1 MSQKNETTVLVLS
14 LLMTLGLVGVG
25 IGWLLRGSGLNL
37 GHLAPNQSNPSQ
49 PSKAVTTFAQVRSV
63 PTGVFN
69 YGGSTVWV
77 TVRKEVDPAI
87 QTVWPQFQ
95 LRYTSPNSGAPS
107 SETGIRMLLNNQLD
121 FAQSSV
127 PLTDEDYQKA
137 QQRGFRL
144 KEIPV
149 ALDAIAVVVN
159 PSLNILGL
167 TVDQFNDIYA
177 GKIRNWNQVG
187 GPNLKIQPYGKPDR
201 DKNPAVELV
210 ATTTEALKKVATEP
224 GGIYYSSAPL
234 LVTQCE
240 VKTLPVGRSLNQLV
254 PPYKEPFVPLEQC
267 PQKRNEVNTEA
278 ILSGQYPLTRRL
290 LVIVKQNGQIEEQA
304 GESYAKLL
312 LTNQGKELLTKAGFI
327 PIR

>member
-1 MSQKNETTVLVLS
+1 MSQKNETTVLVLA
-14 LLMTLGLVGVG
+14 LLITVGLVGAGVWWFTRKPG
-25 IGWLLRGSGLNL
+25 FDAGRIGQ
-37 GHLAPNQSNPSQ
+37 NQSERSQ
-49 PSKAVTTFAQVRSV
+49 PAKSVDNFAQVQNV
-63 PTGVFN
+63 PKGVFN

-95 LRYTSPNSGAPS
+95 LRYTAPNNGAPS
-107 SETGIRMLLNNQLD
+107 SETGIQMLLNNQLD

-127 PLTDEDYQKA
+127 PLTDENYQKA
-137 QQRGFRL
+137 QQRGFKL

-159 PSLNILGL
+159 PSLNIPGL
-167 TVDQFNDIYA
+167 TLDQFNDIYA
-177 GKIRNWNQVG
+177 GKIKNWNQVN
-187 GPNLKIQPYGKPDR
+187 GPNLKIKPYGKPDR
-201 DKNPAVELV
+201 DSDPAVELV
-210 ATTTEALKKVATEP
+210 PTTTEALRKVAAEP

-234 LVTQCE
+234 LITQCN
-240 VKTLPVGRSLNQLV
+240 VKPIPVGRAINQLV
-254 PPYKEPFVPLEQC
+254 PPYKEPFVPLSQC
-267 PQKRNEVNTEA
+267 GQKRNEVNTEA

-312 LTNQGKELLTKAGFI
+312 LTTQGKDLLTKAGFI

>member
-1 MSQKNETTVLVLS
+1 MSKKNETTVLVLS
-14 LLMTLGLVGVG
+14 LLITLGLVGAG
-25 IGWLLRGSGLNL
+25 IGWILRGSNLNL
-37 GHLAPNQSNPSQ
+37 GRLVPNQSNPSQ
-49 PSKAVTTFAQVRSV
+49 PSNTVATFAQVRSV

-137 QQRGFRL
+137 QQRGFKL

-159 PSLNILGL
+159 PSLNIPGL

-177 GKIRNWNQVG
+177 GKITNWNQLG

-201 DKNPAVELV
+201 DKNPAVQLV
-210 ATTTEALKKVATEP
+210 STTTEALHKVATDP

-234 LVTQCE
+234 LVAQCK

-267 PQKRNEVNTEA
+267 LQKRNEVNTEA

-290 LVIVKQNGQIEEQA
+290 LVIVKQNSQIEQQA
-304 GESYAKLL
+304 GDAYAKLL
-312 LTNQGKELLTKAGFI
+312 LTTQGKELLTKAGFI

>member
-1 MSQKNETTVLVLS
+1 MSQKNETTVLVLA
-14 LLMTLGLVGVG
+14 LLITMGLVGAGVWWFTRKPGFNVG
-25 IGWLLRGSGLNL
+25 RIGQ
-37 GHLAPNQSNPSQ
+37 NQSERSQ
-49 PSKAVTTFAQVRSV
+49 PSKRAENFSQVQDV
-63 PTGVFN
+63 PTGLFS

-95 LRYTSPNSGAPS
+95 LRYTAPNSGAPS
-107 SETGIRMLLNNQLD
+107 SEIGIQMLLNNQLD

-127 PLTDEDYQKA
+127 PLTDENYQKA
-137 QQRGFRL
+137 QQRGLKL

-159 PSLNILGL
+159 PSLNIPGL

-177 GKIRNWNQVG
+177 GKITNWNQVG
-187 GPNLKIQPYGKPDR
+187 GPNLKIKPYGKPDR
-201 DKNPAVELV
+201 DSNPVVELV
-210 ATTTEALKKVATEP
+210 STTTEALRKVAADP

-234 LVTQCE
+234 LVTQCN
-240 VKTLPVGRSLNQLV
+240 VKPLPMGRTLNQLV
-254 PPYKEPFVPLEQC
+254 PPYKEPFVPLSQC

-304 GESYAKLL
+304 GDSYAKLL
-312 LTNQGKELLTKAGFI
+312 LTTQGKDLLTKAGFI

>member
-14 LLMTLGLVGVG
+14 LLISLGLVGVG
-25 IGWLLRGSGLNL
+25 IGWLIRGSGLNL
-37 GHLAPNQSNPSQ
+37 GRIPPNQVEQSQ
-49 PSKAVTTFAQVRSV
+49 PSKSVATFAQVRGV

-69 YGGSTVWV
+69 YGGSTVWA

-95 LRYTSPNSGAPS
+95 LRYTPPNSGAPS
-107 SETGIRMLLNNQLD
+107 SEIGIRMLLNNQLD

-149 ALDAIAVVVN
+149 AMDAIAVVVN
-159 PSLNILGL
+159 PSLNIPGL
-167 TVDQFNDIYA
+167 TVDQFNNIYT
-177 GKIRNWNQVG
+177 GKITNWNQVA

-210 ATTTEALKKVATEP
+210 STTTEALQKVATDP

-234 LVTQCE
+234 LVRQCK
-240 VKTLPVGRSLNQLV
+240 VKTLPVGRNLNQLA

-290 LVIVKQNGQIEEQA
+290 LVIVKQNGEIEEQA
-304 GESYAKLL
+304 GGAYAKLL
-312 LTNQGKELLTKAGFI
+312 LTTQGKELLTKAGFI